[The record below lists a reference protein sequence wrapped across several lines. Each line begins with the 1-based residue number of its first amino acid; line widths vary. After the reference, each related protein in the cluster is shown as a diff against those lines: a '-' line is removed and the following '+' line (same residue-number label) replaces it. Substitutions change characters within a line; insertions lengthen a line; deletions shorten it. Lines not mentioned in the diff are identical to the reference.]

1 MGTGRTARHGSARL
15 QTPLRRPNGAGNRF
29 RMIHPGPVRS
39 SVGFLQADWADGG
52 AVAGIAPEKSGVMGG
67 PNVRFGLLFTLLN
80 LRFNLAM
87 VQIRVQCVDGLAQ
100 TVATCHL
107 VLELVKGNVE
117 IM

>member
-1 MGTGRTARHGSARL
+1 
-15 QTPLRRPNGAGNRF
+15 
-29 RMIHPGPVRS
+29 
-39 SVGFLQADWADGG
+39 
-52 AVAGIAPEKSGVMGG
+52 VMGG